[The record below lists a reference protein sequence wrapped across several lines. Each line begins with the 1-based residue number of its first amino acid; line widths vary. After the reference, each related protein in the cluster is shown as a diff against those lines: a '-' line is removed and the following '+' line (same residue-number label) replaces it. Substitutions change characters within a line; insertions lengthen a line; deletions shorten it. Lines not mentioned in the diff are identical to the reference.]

1 MGTKRVGWARIKS
14 LINENKNQ
22 LKFLKRQLLAVSAA
36 KTLTANDSGALIY
49 WTHGSAHDITLPDA
63 EVGLNYT
70 FVLVAGAA
78 ANHHILS
85 QTADKF
91 YGKAIVV
98 TTHATHDSA
107 NQIVL
112 KASGLNKVFLHKTG
126 ATSGGDAGDTV
137 TITCVEAGFW
147 TTQANLV
154 TTHATPASVAVFTD

>member
-36 KTLTANDSGALIY
+36 KTLTANDSGALIH

-70 FVLVAGAA
+70 FMLIAGAA

-91 YGKAIVV
+91 YGKAVV
-98 TTHATHDSA
+98 LSTTAD
-107 NQIVL
+107 QFLVQVVL
-112 KASGLNKVFLHKTG
+112 KASGLNKVFMHKTG

-137 TITCVEAGFW
+137 TVTCNEAGFW
-147 TTQANLV
+147 TTQANLI
-154 TTHATPASVAVFTD
+154 TTHANPASIATFTD